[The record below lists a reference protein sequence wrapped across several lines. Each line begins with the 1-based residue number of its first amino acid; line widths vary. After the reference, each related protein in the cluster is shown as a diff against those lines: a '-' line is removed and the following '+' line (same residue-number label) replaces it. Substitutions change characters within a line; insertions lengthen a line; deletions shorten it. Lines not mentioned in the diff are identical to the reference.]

1 MNILVRTSNFRWF
14 THTNVLHFLAD
25 KRKHSIYHEFECKQT
40 NFHPNWIGSA
50 KINPKRNLAIR
61 IQSMDSLVS
70 INAMSVGRKLTV
82 FLIFY
87 QNIFQP
93 NFAVVSIVLH
103 VENQSVRTWLCVVLN
118 VFKWWL
124 SRISVDG
131 LKCDICK
138 DHIAHRLYQREVV
151 SIELHLEYF
160 HRIAFTQNV
169 FEVNWK
175 FMEIVSNLLYLN
187 WMTKLFEMERFWY
200 ADGILACI
208 WLHVILKIC
217 YCIWIETSKA
227 IFEIVKVPTC
237 SYNLVILIKVH
248 SMQRLK
254 RKLRNRRV
262 RRSL

>member
-1 MNILVRTSNFRWF
+1 MQWVLEENLPSFWFFIKIFSN
-14 THTNVLHFLAD
+14 
-25 KRKHSIYHEFECKQT
+25 QT
-40 NFHPNWIGSA
+40 
-50 KINPKRNLAIR
+50 L
-61 IQSMDSLVS
+61 QL
-70 INAMSVGRKLTV
+70 
-82 FLIFY
+82 
-87 QNIFQP
+87 FQL
-93 NFAVVSIVLH
+93 SYTWK
-103 VENQSVRTWLCVVLN
+103 NQSVRTWLCVVLN

-138 DHIAHRLYQREVV
+138 DQIAHRLYQREVV

-217 YCIWIETSKA
+217 YCIWIETFKA

-237 SYNLVILIKVH
+237 SYSLVILIKVH
-248 SMQRLK
+248 SMQWIGCGSYTIQFCWWKSSSMIRCNVWFWIHL
-254 RKLRNRRV
+254 LDD
-262 RRSL
+262 LL